1 MASDIKTKIAIEG
14 EQEYRRAIKSIT
26 QADKE
31 LDSELKLLASS
42 FDKNATAQQK
52 AAAKIP
58 ILTKQIENQK
68 NKLATLTDLLA
79 KQQKQYQDYGKQL
92 EEVKAQ
98 YGEGSK
104 EVTTAQ
110 RAYEDMGNAIVKTQA
125 DINNTSATI
134 NQLNAELGDLQTEAS
149 DAAQR
154 EKDLAE
160 AQKRQAE
167 ESKKAAEKVAFYADK
182 LNKALNVTLAFSA
195 ASLTVATTLGTQVVK
210 AYGAL
215 EQAVGGA
222 AAVFGDYADQIVQTS
237 KTASKTLGTSQ
248 AEYLAVANKM
258 GALFQGS
265 GLSVERS
272 MELTTLAIERAADA
286 ASVMGIDVSSALEAV
301 TGAAKGNYTMMDNL
315 GVAMNATTLEAYR
328 LELGMD
334 KAFSQMTNAEKAELS
349 MRYFFER
356 TTKYAGNFKRE
367 AAETIEGSLGS
378 LSASFKS
385 FVAGLG
391 DSESDVAQLT
401 EDVADSFVNVYNN
414 VAPVIKRAATS
425 IPNVVDTLKLKSG
438 ELDKSLGGML
448 TTMRNVALV
457 GGGLVAGVKTLS
469 GLTSLAKQADDIKK
483 MSEGLGGFIAKLGS
497 PKVAIGIAAFV
508 ALVGVTAAVA
518 TSIHDARMETDEYY
532 RTAQEAAIKTQMLHR
547 NLESINT
554 TYNDAVAAARNT
566 QEESLALISIYEKL
580 SQKTN
585 RTAAETEQLKEVSSR
600 LVEVMP
606 ELAGLYNEQ
615 TGLIDA
621 NVSSLK
627 ELVAMRVKEAEANAL
642 MNRAVDAQVQ
652 YKAALRE
659 QEKIYEKLVA
669 AREKYASIQSNG
681 PYGAGSGERT
691 KAASDVADMERA
703 YKNIS
708 RTVEE
713 YGAIVA
719 DTNAELE
726 TFGTTQEKVA
736 ATTEV
741 TAQKTQEAVEAQTKA
756 MEEARAA
763 YDKTYEAAR
772 SSLDGQFGEWDKV
785 ENKTKTSVQ
794 EMIAAKKSQ
803 IEYFKN
809 YTSNFNA
816 LTSRNI
822 DGVNELAA
830 TFADGSMES
839 AAALEAL
846 RTATDEEI
854 EEIIAAMRETGQLK
868 DILAGNFA
876 DATTAAKGQLNPN
889 EFYELGVNCGE
900 GYARGIES
908 MAGRVGAAAARLSA
922 AGQRS
927 LARSDMIQSPSKK
940 YMRLGKYDGEGFAL
954 GFEKS
959 IPLVTRAS
967 SRLSEAAYASIQRA
981 QTAWDNIPETG
992 GSVNG
997 GSTTTNWGGINIQ
1010 VYGAEGQDVNAL
1022 ADAVMR
1028 RMQAEVNRRE
1038 AVWQ

>member
-42 FDKNATAQQK
+42 FDKNSTAQQK

-110 RAYEDMGNAIVKTQA
+110 RAYEDMGNAIAKTQA

-149 DAAQR
+149 GAAQR

-167 ESKKAAEKVAFYADK
+167 ESKKAAEKVSFYADK

-222 AAVFGDYADQIVQTS
+222 AAVFGDYSDQIVQTS

-334 KAFSQMTNAEKAELS
+334 KAFSKMTNAEKAELS

-356 TTKYAGNFKRE
+356 TTKYAGNFRRE

-448 TTMRNVALV
+448 TTMKNVALV

-483 MSEGLGGFIAKLGS
+483 MSEGLGGFAEKLGS
-497 PKVAIGIAAFV
+497 PKVAIGIAALV
-508 ALVGVTAAVA
+508 ALSGAAVAVA

-532 RTAQEAAIKTQMLHR
+532 RAAQEAAIKTQMFQR

-554 TYNDAVAAARNT
+554 TYNENVSAARDT
-566 QEESLALISIYEKL
+566 QDESLALIASYEKL
-580 SQKTN
+580 AQKTN
-585 RTAAETEQLKEVSSR
+585 RTAGETELLKEVSSR

-642 MNRAVDAQVQ
+642 MNKAVDVQVQYNAALKEQERLSAKLAELKQRLAEIDTGSPFKSFAQVQ
-652 YKAALRE
+652 IENDITSLTVSLANQQVVVGELGAE
-659 QEKIYEKLVA
+659 VEKTNTEI
-669 AREKYASIQSNG
+669 
-681 PYGAGSGERT
+681 AGLGE
-691 KAASDVADMERA
+691 
-703 YKNIS
+703 
-708 RTVEE
+708 
-713 YGAIVA
+713 
-719 DTNAELE
+719 
-726 TFGTTQEKVA
+726 TQEKVA
-736 ATTEV
+736 ATTEA

-756 MEEARAA
+756 MEEAQAA

-772 SSLDGQFGEWDKV
+772 SSLDGQFSEWDKV

-794 EMIAAKKSQ
+794 EMIAAKQSQ

-822 DGVNELAA
+822 EGVNELAA

-846 RTATDEEI
+846 RTATDAEI

-922 AGQRS
+922 AGQWS
-927 LARSDMIQSPSKK
+927 LARSDMIKSPSKK

>member
-1 MASDIKTKIAIEG
+1 MASDIKTKIAIDG

-68 NKLATLTDLLA
+68 SKLATLTDLIA

-92 EEVKAQ
+92 EEVKTQ

-110 RAYEDMGNAIVKTQA
+110 RAYEDMGNAIAKTQA

-134 NQLNAELGDLQTEAS
+134 NQLNAELGDLKTEAS
-149 DAAQR
+149 DATQR

-167 ESKKAAEKVAFYADK
+167 ESKKAADKVAFYADK

-356 TTKYAGNFKRE
+356 TTKYAGNFRRE

-448 TTMRNVALV
+448 TTIKNVALV

-483 MSEGLGGFIAKLGS
+483 MSEGLGGFAEKLGS
-497 PKVAIGIAAFV
+497 PKVAIGIAALV
-508 ALVGVTAAVA
+508 ALSGAAVAVA
-518 TSIHDARMETDEYY
+518 TSIHDARMATDEYY
-532 RTAQEAAIKTQMLHR
+532 RAAQEAAIKTQMFQR

-554 TYNDAVAAARNT
+554 TYNENVSAARDT
-566 QEESLALISIYEKL
+566 QDESLALIASYEKL
-580 SQKTN
+580 AQKTN
-585 RTAAETEQLKEVSSR
+585 RTAGETELLKEVSSR

-642 MNRAVDAQVQ
+642 MNKAVDVQVQ
-652 YKAALRE
+652 YNAALKE
-659 QEKIYEKLVA
+659 QERLSAKL
-669 AREKYASIQSNG
+669 
-681 PYGAGSGERT
+681 
-691 KAASDVADMERA
+691 
-703 YKNIS
+703 
-708 RTVEE
+708 
-713 YGAIVA
+713 
-719 DTNAELE
+719 AELKQRLAE
-726 TFGTTQEKVA
+726 IDTGSPFKSFEQVQIENDITSLSVALANQQVVVGELGAEVEKTNTEIEGLGETQEKVA
-736 ATTEV
+736 ATTEA

-772 SSLDGQFGEWDKV
+772 SSLDGQFSEWDKV

-794 EMIAAKKSQ
+794 EMIAAKQSQ
-803 IEYFKN
+803 IEYFKD

-839 AAALEAL
+839 AAALESL
-846 RTATDEEI
+846 RTATDAEI

-876 DATTAAKGQLNPN
+876 DAATAARGQLNPN
-889 EFYELGVNCGE
+889 AFYELGVNCGE

-922 AGQRS
+922 AGQWS

>member
-68 NKLATLTDLLA
+68 NKLATLTDHLA

-110 RAYEDMGNAIVKTQA
+110 RAYEDMGNAIAKTQA

-149 DAAQR
+149 D
-154 EKDLAE
+154 
-160 AQKRQAE
+160 
-167 ESKKAAEKVAFYADK
+167 AAEKVAFYADK

-222 AAVFGDYADQIVQTS
+222 AAVFGDYADQIVRTS

-334 KAFSQMTNAEKAELS
+334 KAFSKMTNAEKAELS

-356 TTKYAGNFKRE
+356 TTKYAGNFRRE

-448 TTMRNVALV
+448 TTMKSVALL
-457 GGGLVAGVKTLS
+457 GGGIVAGVKTLT
-469 GLTSLAKQADDIKK
+469 GLTSLAKQADDISKVSK
-483 MSEGLGGFIAKLGS
+483 SLGTLVTSLSSPHIA
-497 PKVAIGIAAFV
+497 IAAAGMV
-508 ALVGVTAAVA
+508 ALMGATAALAPVIDDCKGEMLELA
-518 TSIHDARMETDEYY
+518 NASDQVSTKNRMLKRD
-532 RTAQEAAIKTQMLHR
+532 LD
-547 NLESINT
+547 SINDS
-554 TYNDAVAAARNT
+554 YNDTISAAKAT
-566 QEESLALISIYEKL
+566 QEESLALVAVYEKL
-580 SQKTN
+580 SKKTN

-600 LVEVMP
+600 LVGVMP
-606 ELAGLYNEQ
+606 ELTSAYNEQ
-615 TGLIDA
+615 TGLLDA
-621 NVSSLK
+621 QAVSVRELIALK
-627 ELVAMRVKEAEANAL
+627 VKEAQASAL
-642 MNRAVDAQVQ
+642 S
-652 YKAALRE
+652 
-659 QEKIYEKLVA
+659 EKIISLELKKADAIENQRIAYENLVKAQELYKPSNSVRGDWINQSEKQLNA
-669 AREKYASIQSNG
+669 ANK
-681 PYGAGSGERT
+681 
-691 KAASDVADMERA
+691 A
-703 YKNIS
+703 YKEATA
-708 RTVEE
+708 TVGE
-713 YGAIVA
+713 Y
-719 DTNAELE
+719 DTALAGLYDTLE
-726 TFGTTQEKVA
+726 GITESQDKATTATENA
-736 ATTEV
+736 ATATSNAAEEQ
-741 TAQKTQEAVEAQTKA
+741 AKA
-756 MEEARAA
+756 MEEIQEA
-763 YDKTYEAAR
+763 YDKTYEAAQN
-772 SSLDGQFGEWDKV
+772 SLDGQFGLWEKV
-785 ENKTKTSVQ
+785 EVKTTTSVA
-794 EMIAAKKSQ
+794 EMLEAQRSQ
-803 IEYFKN
+803 LEYYKN
-809 YTSNFNA
+809 YTQNFRTLIN
-816 LTSRNI
+816 RNVEGI
-822 DGVNELAA
+822 ELLAA
-830 TFADGSMES
+830 EFADGSTES
-839 AAALEAL
+839 AMRLQALTE
-846 RTATDEEI
+846 ATDEELNEMI
-854 EEIIAAMRETGQLK
+854 SNLRELRGPLK
-868 DILAGNFA
+868 DEFAGMMA
-876 DATTAAKGQLNPN
+876 DGVAAAQGQINAN
-889 EFYELGVNCGE
+889 DFYNLGANCGE

-922 AGQRS
+922 AGQGS

-992 GSVNG
+992 ESVNG
-997 GSTTTNWGGINIQ
+997 GSKTTNWGGINIQ

>member
-68 NKLATLTDLLA
+68 SKLATLTDLLA

-110 RAYEDMGNAIVKTQA
+110 RAYEDMGNAIAKTQA

-167 ESKKAAEKVAFYADK
+167 ESKKAADKVAFYADK

-356 TTKYAGNFKRE
+356 TTKYAGNFRRE

-401 EDVADSFVNVYNN
+401 EDVADGFVNVYNN

-448 TTMRNVALV
+448 TTMKNVALV

-483 MSEGLGGFIAKLGS
+483 MSEGLGGLVEKLGS
-497 PKVAIGIAAFV
+497 PKVAIGIAALV
-508 ALVGVTAAVA
+508 ALSGAAVAVA

-532 RTAQEAAIKTQMLHR
+532 RAAQEAAIKTQMFQR

-554 TYNDAVAAARNT
+554 TYNENVSAARDT
-566 QEESLALISIYEKL
+566 QDESLALIASYEKL
-580 SQKTN
+580 AQKTN
-585 RTAAETEQLKEVSSR
+585 RTAGETELLKEVSSR

-642 MNRAVDAQVQ
+642 MNKAVDVQVQ
-652 YKAALRE
+652 YNAALKE
-659 QEKIYEKLVA
+659 QERLSAKL
-669 AREKYASIQSNG
+669 
-681 PYGAGSGERT
+681 
-691 KAASDVADMERA
+691 
-703 YKNIS
+703 
-708 RTVEE
+708 
-713 YGAIVA
+713 
-719 DTNAELE
+719 AELKQRLAE
-726 TFGTTQEKVA
+726 IDTGSPFKSFEQVQIENDITSLSVALANQQVVVGELGAEVEKTNTEIEGLGETQEKVA
-736 ATTEV
+736 ATTEA

-756 MEEARAA
+756 MEEAQAA

-772 SSLDGQFGEWDKV
+772 SSLDGQFSEWDKV

-794 EMIAAKKSQ
+794 EMIAAKNSQ

-816 LTSRNI
+816 LISRNI

-839 AAALEAL
+839 ASALEAL
-846 RTATDEEI
+846 RTATDAEI

-876 DATTAAKGQLNPN
+876 DAATAAKGQLNPN
-889 EFYELGVNCGE
+889 GFYELGVNCGE

-997 GSTTTNWGGINIQ
+997 CSTTTNWGGINIQ

>member
-52 AAAKIP
+52 AATKIP

-110 RAYEDMGNAIVKTQA
+110 RAYEDMGNAIAKTQA

-167 ESKKAAEKVAFYADK
+167 ESKKAADKVAFYADK

-356 TTKYAGNFKRE
+356 TTKYAGNFRRE

-391 DSESDVAQLT
+391 DSESDVEQLT

-425 IPNVVDTLKLKSG
+425 IPNVLDTLKLKSG

-448 TTMRNVALV
+448 TTMKNVALV

-483 MSEGLGGFIAKLGS
+483 MSEGLGGFVEKLGS
-497 PKVAIGIAAFV
+497 PKVAIGIAALV
-508 ALVGVTAAVA
+508 ALSGAAVAVA
-518 TSIHDARMETDEYY
+518 TSIDDARMATDEYY
-532 RTAQEAAIKTQMLHR
+532 RAAQEAAIKTQMFQR

-554 TYNDAVAAARNT
+554 TYNENVSAARDT
-566 QEESLALISIYEKL
+566 QDESLALIASYEKL
-580 SQKTN
+580 AQKTN
-585 RTAAETEQLKEVSSR
+585 RTAGETELLKEVSSR

-606 ELAGLYNEQ
+606 ELSGLYNEQ

-642 MNRAVDAQVQ
+642 MNKAVDVQVQ
-652 YKAALRE
+652 YNAALKE
-659 QEKIYEKLVA
+659 QERLSAKL
-669 AREKYASIQSNG
+669 
-681 PYGAGSGERT
+681 
-691 KAASDVADMERA
+691 
-703 YKNIS
+703 
-708 RTVEE
+708 
-713 YGAIVA
+713 
-719 DTNAELE
+719 AELKQRLAE
-726 TFGTTQEKVA
+726 IDTGSPFKSFEQVQIENDITSLSVALANQQVVVGELGAEVEKTNTEIAGLGETQEKVA
-736 ATTEV
+736 ATTEA

-756 MEEARAA
+756 MEEAQAA

-772 SSLDGQFGEWDKV
+772 SSLDGQFSEWDKV

-794 EMIAAKKSQ
+794 EMIAAKQSQ

-846 RTATDEEI
+846 RTATDAEI

-876 DATTAAKGQLNPN
+876 DAATAARGQLNPN
-889 EFYELGVNCGE
+889 AFYELGVNCGE

-922 AGQRS
+922 AGQWS

>member
-26 QADKE
+26 QEDKE

-68 NKLATLTDLLA
+68 NKLATLTDLLS

-92 EEVKAQ
+92 DEVKAQ

-110 RAYEDMGNAIVKTQA
+110 RAYEDMGNAIAKTQA

-167 ESKKAAEKVAFYADK
+167 ESKKAADKVAFYAEK

-356 TTKYAGNFKRE
+356 TTKYAGNFRRE

-448 TTMRNVALV
+448 TTMKNVALV

-483 MSEGLGGFIAKLGS
+483 MSEGLGGFVEKLGS
-497 PKVAIGIAAFV
+497 PKVAIGIAALV
-508 ALVGVTAAVA
+508 ALTGAAVAVA

-532 RTAQEAAIKTQMLHR
+532 RAAQEAAIKTQMFQR

-554 TYNDAVAAARNT
+554 TYNENVSAARDT
-566 QEESLALISIYEKL
+566 QDESLALIASYEKL
-580 SQKTN
+580 AQKTN
-585 RTAAETEQLKEVSSR
+585 RTAGETELLKEVSSR

-642 MNRAVDAQVQ
+642 MNKAVDVQVQ
-652 YKAALRE
+652 YNSALKE
-659 QEKIYEKLVA
+659 QERLSAKL
-669 AREKYASIQSNG
+669 
-681 PYGAGSGERT
+681 
-691 KAASDVADMERA
+691 
-703 YKNIS
+703 
-708 RTVEE
+708 
-713 YGAIVA
+713 
-719 DTNAELE
+719 AELKQRLAE
-726 TFGTTQEKVA
+726 IDTGSPFKSFEQVQIENDITSLSVALANQQVVVGELGAEVEKTNTEIEGLGETQEKVA
-736 ATTEV
+736 ATTEA

-763 YDKTYEAAR
+763 YDKTFEAAR
-772 SSLDGQFGEWDKV
+772 SSLDGQFSEWDKV

-794 EMIAAKKSQ
+794 EMIAAKQSQ

-816 LTSRNI
+816 LISRNI

-846 RTATDEEI
+846 RTATDAEI

-876 DATTAAKGQLNPN
+876 DAATAAKGQLNPN
-889 EFYELGVNCGE
+889 GFYELGVNCGE

>member
-14 EQEYRRAIKSIT
+14 EQEYRREIKSIT

-110 RAYEDMGNAIVKTQA
+110 RAYEDMGNAIAKTQA

-134 NQLNAELGDLQTEAS
+134 NQLNAELGDLKTEAS
-149 DAAQR
+149 DATQR

-195 ASLTVATTLGTQVVK
+195 ACLTVATTLGTQVVK

-265 GLSVERS
+265 GLNVERS

-356 TTKYAGNFKRE
+356 TTKYAGNFRRE

-378 LSASFKS
+378 LSASFKT

-391 DSESDVAQLT
+391 DSESDVEQLT

-448 TTMRNVALV
+448 TTMKNVALV

-483 MSEGLGGFIAKLGS
+483 MSEGLGGLVEKLGS
-497 PKVAIGIAAFV
+497 PKVAIGIAALV
-508 ALVGVTAAVA
+508 ALSGAAVAVA
-518 TSIHDARMETDEYY
+518 TSIHDARMATDEYY
-532 RTAQEAAIKTQMLHR
+532 RAAQEAAIKTQMFQR

-554 TYNDAVAAARNT
+554 TYNENVSVARDT
-566 QEESLALISIYEKL
+566 QDESLALIASYEKL
-580 SQKTN
+580 AQKTN
-585 RTAAETEQLKEVSSR
+585 RTAGETELLKEVSSR

-606 ELAGLYNEQ
+606 ELASLYNEQ

-642 MNRAVDAQVQ
+642 MNKAVDVQVQ
-652 YKAALRE
+652 YNAALKE
-659 QEKIYEKLVA
+659 QERLAAKL
-669 AREKYASIQSNG
+669 
-681 PYGAGSGERT
+681 
-691 KAASDVADMERA
+691 
-703 YKNIS
+703 
-708 RTVEE
+708 
-713 YGAIVA
+713 
-719 DTNAELE
+719 AELKQRLAE
-726 TFGTTQEKVA
+726 IDTGSPFKSFEQVQIENDITSLSVALANQQVVVGELGAEVEKTNTEIAGFGETQEKVA
-736 ATTEV
+736 VTTEV

-756 MEEARAA
+756 MEEAQAA

-772 SSLDGQFGEWDKV
+772 SSLDGQFSEWDKV

-794 EMIAAKKSQ
+794 EMIAAKQSQ
-803 IEYFKN
+803 IEYLKN

-846 RTATDEEI
+846 RTATDAEI

-889 EFYELGVNCGE
+889 VFYELGVNCGE

-922 AGQRS
+922 AGQGS

-981 QTAWDNIPETG
+981 QTAWDSIPETG

>member
-110 RAYEDMGNAIVKTQA
+110 RAYEDMGNAIAKTQA

-356 TTKYAGNFKRE
+356 TTKYAGNFRRE
-367 AAETIEGSLGS
+367 SAETIEGSLGS
-378 LSASFKS
+378 LSASFKT

-448 TTMRNVALV
+448 TTMKNVALV

-483 MSEGLGGFIAKLGS
+483 MSEGLGGLVEKLGS
-497 PKVAIGIAAFV
+497 PKVAIGIAALV
-508 ALVGVTAAVA
+508 ALSGAAVAVA

-532 RTAQEAAIKTQMLHR
+532 RAAQEAAIKTQMFQR

-554 TYNDAVAAARNT
+554 TYNENVSAARDT
-566 QEESLALISIYEKL
+566 QDESLALIASYEKL
-580 SQKTN
+580 AQKTN
-585 RTAAETEQLKEVSSR
+585 RTAGETELLKEVSSR

-606 ELAGLYNEQ
+606 ELSGLYNEQ

-642 MNRAVDAQVQ
+642 MNKAVDVQVQ
-652 YKAALRE
+652 YNAALKE
-659 QEKIYEKLVA
+659 QERLSAKL
-669 AREKYASIQSNG
+669 
-681 PYGAGSGERT
+681 
-691 KAASDVADMERA
+691 
-703 YKNIS
+703 
-708 RTVEE
+708 
-713 YGAIVA
+713 
-719 DTNAELE
+719 AELKQRLAE
-726 TFGTTQEKVA
+726 IDTGSPFKSFEQVQIENDITSLSVALANQQVVVGELGTEVEKTNTEIAGLGETQEKVA
-736 ATTEV
+736 ATTEA

-756 MEEARAA
+756 MEEAQAA

-772 SSLDGQFGEWDKV
+772 SSLDGQFSEWDKV

-794 EMIAAKKSQ
+794 EMIAAKQSQ

-846 RTATDEEI
+846 RTATDAEI

-876 DATTAAKGQLNPN
+876 DAATAARGQLNPN
-889 EFYELGVNCGE
+889 AFFELGVNCGE

-922 AGQRS
+922 AGQGS

>member
-68 NKLATLTDLLA
+68 SKLATLTDLLA

-110 RAYEDMGNAIVKTQA
+110 RAYEDMGNAIAKTQA

-195 ASLTVATTLGTQVVK
+195 ACLTVATTLGTQVVK

-265 GLSVERS
+265 GLNVERS

-328 LELGMD
+328 LELGMN

-356 TTKYAGNFKRE
+356 TTKYAGNFRRE

-448 TTMRNVALV
+448 TTMKNVALV
-457 GGGLVAGVKTLS
+457 GGGIVAGVKTLT
-469 GLTSLAKQADDIKK
+469 GLTTLAKQADDIKK
-483 MSEGLGGFIAKLGS
+483 MSAGLGGLVEKLGS
-497 PKVAIGIAAFV
+497 PKVAIGIAALV
-508 ALVGVTAAVA
+508 ALSGAAVAVA
-518 TSIHDARMETDEYY
+518 TSIHDARMATDEYY
-532 RTAQEAAIKTQMLHR
+532 RAAQEAAIKTQMFQR

-554 TYNDAVAAARNT
+554 TYNENVSAARDT
-566 QEESLALISIYEKL
+566 QDESLALIASYEKL
-580 SQKTN
+580 AQKTN
-585 RTAAETEQLKEVSSR
+585 RTAGETELLKEVSSR

-621 NVSSLK
+621 NVSSLN

-642 MNRAVDAQVQ
+642 MNKAVDVQVQ
-652 YKAALRE
+652 YNAALKE
-659 QEKIYEKLVA
+659 QERLSAKL
-669 AREKYASIQSNG
+669 
-681 PYGAGSGERT
+681 
-691 KAASDVADMERA
+691 
-703 YKNIS
+703 
-708 RTVEE
+708 
-713 YGAIVA
+713 
-719 DTNAELE
+719 AELKQRLAE
-726 TFGTTQEKVA
+726 IDTGSPFKSFEQVQIENDITSLSVALANQQVVVGELGAEVEKTNTEIAGFGETQEKVA
-736 ATTEV
+736 VTTEV

-756 MEEARAA
+756 MEEAQAA

-772 SSLDGQFGEWDKV
+772 SSLDGQFSEWDKV

-794 EMIAAKKSQ
+794 EMIAAKQSQ

-816 LTSRNI
+816 LISRNI
-822 DGVNELAA
+822 DSVNELAA

-839 AAALEAL
+839 ASALEAL
-846 RTATDEEI
+846 RTATDTEI

-876 DATTAAKGQLNPN
+876 DAATAAKGQLNPN
-889 EFYELGVNCGE
+889 GFYELGVNCGE

>member
-42 FDKNATAQQK
+42 FDKNSTAQQK

-110 RAYEDMGNAIVKTQA
+110 RAYEDMGNAIAKTQA

-167 ESKKAAEKVAFYADK
+167 ESKKAADKVAFYADK

-334 KAFSQMTNAEKAELS
+334 KAFSKMTNAEKAELS

-356 TTKYAGNFKRE
+356 TTKYAGNFRRE

-448 TTMRNVALV
+448 TTMKNVALV

-483 MSEGLGGFIAKLGS
+483 MSEGLGGFVEKLGS
-497 PKVAIGIAAFV
+497 PKVAIGIAALV
-508 ALVGVTAAVA
+508 ALSGAAVAVA
-518 TSIHDARMETDEYY
+518 TSIHDARMATDEYY
-532 RTAQEAAIKTQMLHR
+532 RAAQEAAIKTQMFQR

-554 TYNDAVAAARNT
+554 TYNENVSVARDT
-566 QEESLALISIYEKL
+566 QDESLALIASYEKL
-580 SQKTN
+580 AQKTN
-585 RTAAETEQLKEVSSR
+585 RTAGETELLKEVSSR

-606 ELAGLYNEQ
+606 ELSGLYNEQ

-642 MNRAVDAQVQ
+642 MNKAVDVQVQ
-652 YKAALRE
+652 YNASLKE
-659 QEKIYEKLVA
+659 QERLSAKL
-669 AREKYASIQSNG
+669 
-681 PYGAGSGERT
+681 
-691 KAASDVADMERA
+691 
-703 YKNIS
+703 
-708 RTVEE
+708 
-713 YGAIVA
+713 
-719 DTNAELE
+719 AELKQRLAE
-726 TFGTTQEKVA
+726 IDTGSPFKSFEQVQIENDITSLSVALANQQVVVGELGAEVEKTNTEIEGLGETQEKVA
-736 ATTEV
+736 VTTEV

-772 SSLDGQFGEWDKV
+772 SSLDGQFSEWDKV

-794 EMIAAKKSQ
+794 EMIAAKQSQ

-816 LTSRNI
+816 LISRNI

-839 AAALEAL
+839 ASALEAL
-846 RTATDEEI
+846 RTATDAEI

-876 DATTAAKGQLNPN
+876 DAATAARGQLNPSA
-889 EFYELGVNCGE
+889 FYELGVNCGE

-922 AGQRS
+922 AGQGS

>member
-110 RAYEDMGNAIVKTQA
+110 RAYEDMGNAIAKTQA
-125 DINNTSATI
+125 DINNTSATV
-134 NQLNAELGDLQTEAS
+134 NQLNAELGDLKTEAS

-195 ASLTVATTLGTQVVK
+195 ASLTVATTLGTKVVK

-356 TTKYAGNFKRE
+356 TTKYAGNFRRE

-448 TTMRNVALV
+448 TTMKNVALV

-483 MSEGLGGFIAKLGS
+483 MSEGLGGFVEKLGS
-497 PKVAIGIAAFV
+497 PKVAIGIAALV
-508 ALVGVTAAVA
+508 ALSGAAVAVA
-518 TSIHDARMETDEYY
+518 TSIHDARMATDEYY
-532 RTAQEAAIKTQMLHR
+532 RTAQEAAIKTQMFQR

-554 TYNDAVAAARNT
+554 TYSENVSAARNT
-566 QEESLALISIYEKL
+566 QDESLALIASYEKL
-580 SQKTN
+580 AQKTN
-585 RTAAETEQLKEVSSR
+585 RTAGETELLKEVSSR

-627 ELVAMRVKEAEANAL
+627 ELVEMRVKEAEANAL
-642 MNRAVDAQVQ
+642 MNKAVDVQVQ
-652 YKAALRE
+652 YNAALKE
-659 QEKIYEKLVA
+659 QERLSAKL
-669 AREKYASIQSNG
+669 
-681 PYGAGSGERT
+681 
-691 KAASDVADMERA
+691 
-703 YKNIS
+703 
-708 RTVEE
+708 
-713 YGAIVA
+713 
-719 DTNAELE
+719 AELKQRLAE
-726 TFGTTQEKVA
+726 IDTGSPFKSFEQVQIENDITSLSVALANQQVVVGELGAEVEKTSTEIEGLGETQEKVA
-736 ATTEV
+736 ATTEA

-756 MEEARAA
+756 MEEAQAA

-772 SSLDGQFGEWDKV
+772 SSLDGQFSEWDKV

-846 RTATDEEI
+846 RTATDAEI

-922 AGQRS
+922 AGQGS

-981 QTAWDNIPETG
+981 QTAWDSIPETG

>member
-68 NKLATLTDLLA
+68 NKLATLTDLLS

-110 RAYEDMGNAIVKTQA
+110 RAYEDMGNAIAKTQA

-195 ASLTVATTLGTQVVK
+195 AALTVATTLGTQVVK

-356 TTKYAGNFKRE
+356 TTKYAGNFRRE

-391 DSESDVAQLT
+391 DSEPDVAQLT
-401 EDVADSFVNVYNN
+401 EDVADSFVNVHNN
-414 VAPVIKRAATS
+414 VAPIIKRAATS

-448 TTMRNVALV
+448 TTMKNVALV

-483 MSEGLGGFIAKLGS
+483 MSEGLGGLVEKLGS
-497 PKVAIGIAAFV
+497 PKVAIGIAALV
-508 ALVGVTAAVA
+508 ALSGAAVAVA

-532 RTAQEAAIKTQMLHR
+532 RAAQEAAIKTQMFQR

-554 TYNDAVAAARNT
+554 TYNENVSAARDT
-566 QEESLALISIYEKL
+566 QDESLALIASYEKL
-580 SQKTN
+580 AQKTN
-585 RTAAETEQLKEVSSR
+585 RTAGETELLKEVSSR

-606 ELAGLYNEQ
+606 ELASLYNEQ

-621 NVSSLK
+621 NVSSLR

-642 MNRAVDAQVQ
+642 MNKAVDVQVQ
-652 YKAALRE
+652 YNAALKE
-659 QEKIYEKLVA
+659 QERLSAKL
-669 AREKYASIQSNG
+669 
-681 PYGAGSGERT
+681 
-691 KAASDVADMERA
+691 
-703 YKNIS
+703 
-708 RTVEE
+708 
-713 YGAIVA
+713 
-719 DTNAELE
+719 AELKQRLAE
-726 TFGTTQEKVA
+726 IDTGSPFKSFEQVQIENDITSLSVALANQQVVVGELGAEVEKTNTEIAGLGETQEKVA
-736 ATTEV
+736 ATTEA

-756 MEEARAA
+756 MEEAQAA

-772 SSLDGQFGEWDKV
+772 SSLEGQFSEWDKV

-794 EMIAAKKSQ
+794 EMIAAKQSQ

-846 RTATDEEI
+846 RTATDAEI

-876 DATTAAKGQLNPN
+876 DAATAAKGQLNPSG
-889 EFYELGVNCGE
+889 FYELGVNCGE

-922 AGQRS
+922 AGQWS

>member
-31 LDSELKLLASS
+31 LDSELRLLASS

-110 RAYEDMGNAIVKTQA
+110 RAYEDMGNAIAKTQA

-195 ASLTVATTLGTQVVK
+195 ACLTVATTLGTQVVK

-356 TTKYAGNFKRE
+356 TTKYAGNFRRE

-378 LSASFKS
+378 LSASFKT

-438 ELDKSLGGML
+438 ELDKSLGGTL
-448 TTMRNVALV
+448 TTMKNVALV

-483 MSEGLGGFIAKLGS
+483 MSEGLGGLVEKLGS
-497 PKVAIGIAAFV
+497 PKVAIGIAALV
-508 ALVGVTAAVA
+508 ALSGSAVAVA
-518 TSIHDARMETDEYY
+518 TSIHDARMATDEYY
-532 RTAQEAAIKTQMLHR
+532 RAAQEAAIKTQMFQR

-554 TYNDAVAAARNT
+554 TYNENVSVARDT
-566 QEESLALISIYEKL
+566 QDESLALIASYEKL
-580 SQKTN
+580 AQKTN
-585 RTAAETEQLKEVSSR
+585 RTAGETELLKEVSSR

-642 MNRAVDAQVQ
+642 MNKAVDVQVQ
-652 YKAALRE
+652 YNAALKE
-659 QEKIYEKLVA
+659 QERLSAKLAELKQRLAEIDTGSPFKSFEQVQIENDITSLSVALANQQVVVGELGVEVEK
-669 AREKYASIQSNG
+669 
-681 PYGAGSGERT
+681 
-691 KAASDVADMERA
+691 
-703 YKNIS
+703 
-708 RTVEE
+708 
-713 YGAIVA
+713 
-719 DTNAELE
+719 TNAEIEGLGE
-726 TFGTTQEKVA
+726 TQEKVA
-736 ATTEV
+736 VTTEV

-756 MEEARAA
+756 MEEAQAA

-772 SSLDGQFGEWDKV
+772 SSLDGQFSEWDKV

-846 RTATDEEI
+846 RTATDAEI

-889 EFYELGVNCGE
+889 VFYELGVNCGE

-922 AGQRS
+922 AGQGS
-927 LARSDMIQSPSKK
+927 LARSDMIKSPSKK

>member
-1 MASDIKTKIAIEG
+1 MASDIKTKIAIDG

-68 NKLATLTDLLA
+68 SKLATLTDLLA

-92 EEVKAQ
+92 EEVKTQ

-110 RAYEDMGNAIVKTQA
+110 RAYEDMGNAIAKTQA

-195 ASLTVATTLGTQVVK
+195 AALTVATTLGTQVVK

-272 MELTTLAIERAADA
+272 MEMTTLAIERAADA

-356 TTKYAGNFKRE
+356 TTKYAGNFRRE

-378 LSASFKS
+378 LSASFKT

-448 TTMRNVALV
+448 TTMKNVALV

-483 MSEGLGGFIAKLGS
+483 MSEGLGGLVEKLGS
-497 PKVAIGIAAFV
+497 PKVAIGIAALV
-508 ALVGVTAAVA
+508 ALSGAAVAVA

-532 RTAQEAAIKTQMLHR
+532 RAAQEAAIKTQMFQR

-554 TYNDAVAAARNT
+554 TYNENVSAARDT
-566 QEESLALISIYEKL
+566 QDESLALIASYEKL
-580 SQKTN
+580 AQKTN
-585 RTAAETEQLKEVSSR
+585 RTAGETELLKEVSSR

-642 MNRAVDAQVQ
+642 MNKAVDVQVQ
-652 YKAALRE
+652 YNAALKE
-659 QEKIYEKLVA
+659 QERLSAKL
-669 AREKYASIQSNG
+669 
-681 PYGAGSGERT
+681 
-691 KAASDVADMERA
+691 
-703 YKNIS
+703 
-708 RTVEE
+708 
-713 YGAIVA
+713 
-719 DTNAELE
+719 AELKQRLAE
-726 TFGTTQEKVA
+726 IDTGSPFKSFEQVQIENDITSLSVALANQQVVVGELGAEVEKTNTEIAGLGETQEKVA
-736 ATTEV
+736 ATTEA

-756 MEEARAA
+756 MEEAQAA

-772 SSLDGQFGEWDKV
+772 SSLDGQFSEWDKV

-794 EMIAAKKSQ
+794 EMIAAKQSQ

-816 LTSRNI
+816 LISRNI

-839 AAALEAL
+839 ASALEAL
-846 RTATDEEI
+846 RTATDAEI

-876 DATTAAKGQLNPN
+876 DAATAARGQLNPN
-889 EFYELGVNCGE
+889 AFYELGVNCGE

-922 AGQRS
+922 AGQGS
-927 LARSDMIQSPSKK
+927 LARSDMIKSPSKK

-954 GFEKS
+954 GFERS

>member
-110 RAYEDMGNAIVKTQA
+110 RAYEDMGNAIAKTQA

-134 NQLNAELGDLQTEAS
+134 NQLNAELSDLQTEAS

-154 EKDLAE
+154 EKDLSE

-195 ASLTVATTLGTQVVK
+195 AALTVATTLGTQVVK

-286 ASVMGIDVSSALEAV
+286 ASVMGIDVSSALESV

-356 TTKYAGNFKRE
+356 TTKYAGNFRRE

-448 TTMRNVALV
+448 TTMKNVALV

-483 MSEGLGGFIAKLGS
+483 MSEGLGGFAEKLGS
-497 PKVAIGIAAFV
+497 PKVAIGIAALV
-508 ALVGVTAAVA
+508 ALSGAAVAVA

-532 RTAQEAAIKTQMLHR
+532 RAAQEAAIKTQMFQR
-547 NLESINT
+547 NLEYINT
-554 TYNDAVAAARNT
+554 TYNENVSAARDT
-566 QEESLALISIYEKL
+566 QDESLALIASYEKL
-580 SQKTN
+580 AQKTN
-585 RTAAETEQLKEVSSR
+585 RTAGETELLKEVSSR

-642 MNRAVDAQVQ
+642 MNKAVDVQVQ
-652 YKAALRE
+652 YNAALKE
-659 QEKIYEKLVA
+659 QERLSAKL
-669 AREKYASIQSNG
+669 
-681 PYGAGSGERT
+681 
-691 KAASDVADMERA
+691 
-703 YKNIS
+703 
-708 RTVEE
+708 
-713 YGAIVA
+713 
-719 DTNAELE
+719 AELKQRLAE
-726 TFGTTQEKVA
+726 IDTGSPFKSFEQVQIENDITSLSVALANQQVVVGELGAEVEKTNTEIEGLGETQEKVA
-736 ATTEV
+736 ATTEA

-772 SSLDGQFGEWDKV
+772 SSLDGQFSEWDKV

-794 EMIAAKKSQ
+794 EMIAAKQSQ
-803 IEYFKN
+803 IEYFKD

-839 AAALEAL
+839 AAALESL
-846 RTATDEEI
+846 RTATDAEI

-876 DATTAAKGQLNPN
+876 DAATAARGQLNPN
-889 EFYELGVNCGE
+889 AFYELGVNCGE

-922 AGQRS
+922 AGQWS

>member
-110 RAYEDMGNAIVKTQA
+110 RAYEDMGNAIAKTQA

-134 NQLNAELGDLQTEAS
+134 NQLNSELGDLQTEAS

-167 ESKKAAEKVAFYADK
+167 ESKKAADKVAFYADK

-315 GVAMNATTLEAYR
+315 GVAINATTLEAYR

-334 KAFSQMTNAEKAELS
+334 KAFSKMTNAEKAELS

-356 TTKYAGNFKRE
+356 TTKYAGNFRRE

-448 TTMRNVALV
+448 TTMKNVALV

-483 MSEGLGGFIAKLGS
+483 MSEGLGGFVEKLGS
-497 PKVAIGIAAFV
+497 PKVAIGIAALV
-508 ALVGVTAAVA
+508 ALSGAAVAVA
-518 TSIHDARMETDEYY
+518 TSIHDARMATDEYY
-532 RTAQEAAIKTQMLHR
+532 RAAQEAAIKTQMFQR

-554 TYNDAVAAARNT
+554 TYNENVSAARDT
-566 QEESLALISIYEKL
+566 QDESLALIASYEKL
-580 SQKTN
+580 AHKTN
-585 RTAAETEQLKEVSSR
+585 RTAGETELLKEVSSR

-606 ELAGLYNEQ
+606 ELSSLYNEQ

-642 MNRAVDAQVQ
+642 MNKAVDVQVQ
-652 YKAALRE
+652 YNAALKE
-659 QEKIYEKLVA
+659 QERLSAKL
-669 AREKYASIQSNG
+669 
-681 PYGAGSGERT
+681 
-691 KAASDVADMERA
+691 
-703 YKNIS
+703 
-708 RTVEE
+708 
-713 YGAIVA
+713 
-719 DTNAELE
+719 AELKQRLAE
-726 TFGTTQEKVA
+726 IDTGSPFKSFEQVQIENDITSLSVALANQQVVVGELGAEVEKTNTEIAGLGETQENVA
-736 ATTEV
+736 ATTEA

-756 MEEARAA
+756 MEEAQAA

-772 SSLDGQFGEWDKV
+772 SSLDGQFSEWDKV

-794 EMIAAKKSQ
+794 EMIAAKNSQ

-830 TFADGSMES
+830 TFSDGSMES

-876 DATTAAKGQLNPN
+876 DAATAARGQLNPN
-889 EFYELGVNCGE
+889 AFYELGVNCGE

-922 AGQRS
+922 AGQGS

>member
-110 RAYEDMGNAIVKTQA
+110 HAYEDMGNSIAKTQA

-356 TTKYAGNFKRE
+356 TTKYAGNFRRE

-448 TTMRNVALV
+448 TTMKSVALL
-457 GGGLVAGVKTLS
+457 GGGIVAGVKTLT
-469 GLTSLAKQADDIKK
+469 GLTSLAKQADDISKVSK
-483 MSEGLGGFIAKLGS
+483 SLGTLVTSLSSPHIA
-497 PKVAIGIAAFV
+497 IAAAGMV
-508 ALVGVTAAVA
+508 ALMGATAALAPVIDDCKGEMLELA
-518 TSIHDARMETDEYY
+518 NASDQVSTKNRMLKRD
-532 RTAQEAAIKTQMLHR
+532 LD
-547 NLESINT
+547 SINDS
-554 TYNDAVAAARNT
+554 YNDTVSAAKAT
-566 QEESLALISIYEKL
+566 QEESLALVAVYEKL
-580 SQKTN
+580 SKKTN

-600 LVEVMP
+600 LVGVMP
-606 ELAGLYNEQ
+606 ELTSAYNEQ
-615 TGLIDA
+615 TGLLDVQA
-621 NVSSLK
+621 VSVRELIALK
-627 ELVAMRVKEAEANAL
+627 VKEAQASAL
-642 MNRAVDAQVQ
+642 S
-652 YKAALRE
+652 
-659 QEKIYEKLVA
+659 EKIISLELKKADAIENQRIAYENLVKAQELYKPNNSVRDDWINQSEKQLNA
-669 AREKYASIQSNG
+669 ANK
-681 PYGAGSGERT
+681 
-691 KAASDVADMERA
+691 A
-703 YKNIS
+703 YKEATA
-708 RTVEE
+708 TVGE
-713 YGAIVA
+713 Y
-719 DTNAELE
+719 DTALAGLYDTLE
-726 TFGTTQEKVA
+726 GITESQDKATTATENA
-736 ATTEV
+736 ATATSNAAE
-741 TAQKTQEAVEAQTKA
+741 EQTKA
-756 MEEARAA
+756 MEEIQEA
-763 YDKTYEAAR
+763 YDKTYEAAQN
-772 SSLDGQFGEWDKV
+772 SMDGQFGLWEKV
-785 ENKTKTSVQ
+785 EVKTTTSVA
-794 EMIAAKKSQ
+794 EMLEAQRSQ
-803 IEYFKN
+803 LEYYKN
-809 YTSNFNA
+809 YTQNFRTLIN
-816 LTSRNI
+816 RNVEGI
-822 DGVNELAA
+822 ELLAA
-830 TFADGSMES
+830 EFADGSTES
-839 AAALEAL
+839 AMRLQALTE
-846 RTATDEEI
+846 ATDEELN
-854 EEIIAAMRETGQLK
+854 EMVSNLRELRGPLK
-868 DILAGNFA
+868 DEFAGMMA
-876 DATTAAKGQLNPN
+876 DGVAGAKGQINAN
-889 EFYELGVNCGE
+889 DFYNLGVNCGE

-922 AGQRS
+922 AGQGS

-959 IPLVTRAS
+959 IPLITRAS

>member
-385 FVAGLG
+385 FAAGLG

-448 TTMRNVALV
+448 TTMKNVALV

-483 MSEGLGGFIAKLGS
+483 MSEGLGGFVEKLGS
-497 PKVAIGIAAFV
+497 PKVAIGVAALV
-508 ALVGVTAAVA
+508 ALSGAAVAVA
-518 TSIHDARMETDEYY
+518 TSIHDARMATDEYY
-532 RTAQEAAIKTQMLHR
+532 RAAQEAAIKTQMFQR

-554 TYNDAVAAARNT
+554 TYNENVSAARDT
-566 QEESLALISIYEKL
+566 QDESLALIASYEKL
-580 SQKTN
+580 AQKTN
-585 RTAAETEQLKEVSSR
+585 RTAGETELLKEVSSR

-606 ELAGLYNEQ
+606 ELASLYNEQ

-627 ELVAMRVKEAEANAL
+627 ELVTMRVKEAEANAL
-642 MNRAVDAQVQ
+642 MNKAVDVQVQYNAALKEQERLSAKLAELKQRLAEIDTGSPFKSFAQVQ
-652 YKAALRE
+652 IENDITSLTVALANQQVVVGE
-659 QEKIYEKLVA
+659 LGAEVEK
-669 AREKYASIQSNG
+669 
-681 PYGAGSGERT
+681 
-691 KAASDVADMERA
+691 
-703 YKNIS
+703 
-708 RTVEE
+708 
-713 YGAIVA
+713 
-719 DTNAELE
+719 TNAEIEGLGE
-726 TFGTTQEKVA
+726 TQEKVA
-736 ATTEV
+736 VTTEV

-756 MEEARAA
+756 MEEAQAA

-772 SSLDGQFGEWDKV
+772 SSLDGQFSEWDKV

-876 DATTAAKGQLNPN
+876 DATTAAKGQLNPS

-922 AGQRS
+922 AGQGS

>member
-110 RAYEDMGNAIVKTQA
+110 RAYEDMGNAIAKTQA

-167 ESKKAAEKVAFYADK
+167 ESKKAADKVAFYADK
-182 LNKALNVTLAFSA
+182 LNKALNATLAFSA

-356 TTKYAGNFKRE
+356 TTKYAGNFRRE

-448 TTMRNVALV
+448 TTMKNVALV

-483 MSEGLGGFIAKLGS
+483 MSEGLGGLVEKLGS
-497 PKVAIGIAAFV
+497 PKVAIGIAALV
-508 ALVGVTAAVA
+508 ALSGAAVAVA
-518 TSIHDARMETDEYY
+518 TSIHDARMATDEYY
-532 RTAQEAAIKTQMLHR
+532 RAAQEAAIKTQMVQR

-554 TYNDAVAAARNT
+554 TYNENVSAARDT
-566 QEESLALISIYEKL
+566 QDESLALIASYEKL
-580 SQKTN
+580 AQKTN
-585 RTAAETEQLKEVSSR
+585 RTAGETELLKEVSSR

-606 ELAGLYNEQ
+606 ELSGLYNEQ

-642 MNRAVDAQVQ
+642 MNKAVDVQVQ
-652 YKAALRE
+652 YNASLKE
-659 QEKIYEKLVA
+659 QERLSAKL
-669 AREKYASIQSNG
+669 
-681 PYGAGSGERT
+681 
-691 KAASDVADMERA
+691 
-703 YKNIS
+703 
-708 RTVEE
+708 
-713 YGAIVA
+713 
-719 DTNAELE
+719 AELKQRLAE
-726 TFGTTQEKVA
+726 IDTGSPFKSFEQVQIENDITSLSVALANQQVVVGELGAEVEKTNTEIEGLGETQEKVA
-736 ATTEV
+736 VTTEV

-772 SSLDGQFGEWDKV
+772 SSLDGQFSEWDKV

-794 EMIAAKKSQ
+794 EMIAAKQSQ

-822 DGVNELAA
+822 EGVNELAA

-846 RTATDEEI
+846 RTATDAEI

-876 DATTAAKGQLNPN
+876 DAATAARGQLNPN
-889 EFYELGVNCGE
+889 AFYELGVNCGE

-922 AGQRS
+922 AGQGS

-981 QTAWDNIPETG
+981 QTAWDNVPETG

>member
-110 RAYEDMGNAIVKTQA
+110 RAYEDMGNAIAKTQA

-149 DAAQR
+149 DAAQK

-272 MELTTLAIERAADA
+272 MELTTLAIERTADA

-356 TTKYAGNFKRE
+356 TTKYAGNFRRE

-448 TTMRNVALV
+448 TTMKNVALV

-483 MSEGLGGFIAKLGS
+483 MSEGLGGVVEKLGS
-497 PKVAIGIAAFV
+497 PKVAIGISTLV
-508 ALVGVTAAVA
+508 ALSGAAVAVA
-518 TSIHDARMETDEYY
+518 TSIHDARMATDEYY
-532 RTAQEAAIKTQMLHR
+532 RAAQEAAIKTQMFQR

-554 TYNDAVAAARNT
+554 TYNENVSAAKDT
-566 QEESLALISIYEKL
+566 QDESLALIASYEKL
-580 SQKTN
+580 AQKTN
-585 RTAAETEQLKEVSSR
+585 RTAGETELLKEVSSR
-600 LVEVMP
+600 LVEIMP
-606 ELAGLYNEQ
+606 ELASLYNEQ

-642 MNRAVDAQVQ
+642 MNKAVDVQVQ
-652 YKAALRE
+652 YNAALKE
-659 QEKIYEKLVA
+659 QERLSAKLAELKQRLAEIDTGSPFKSFEQVQIENDITSLTVALANQQVVVGELGAEVEK
-669 AREKYASIQSNG
+669 
-681 PYGAGSGERT
+681 
-691 KAASDVADMERA
+691 
-703 YKNIS
+703 
-708 RTVEE
+708 
-713 YGAIVA
+713 
-719 DTNAELE
+719 TNAEIEGLGE
-726 TFGTTQEKVA
+726 TQEKVA
-736 ATTEV
+736 VTTEV

-756 MEEARAA
+756 MEEAQAA

-876 DATTAAKGQLNPN
+876 DAATAAKGQLNPN

-967 SRLSEAAYASIQRA
+967 SRLSEAAYASIQRV

-992 GSVNG
+992 GFVNG

>member
-110 RAYEDMGNAIVKTQA
+110 RAYEDMGNAIAKTQA

-334 KAFSQMTNAEKAELS
+334 KAFSKMTNAEKAELS

-356 TTKYAGNFKRE
+356 TTKYAGNFRRE

-378 LSASFKS
+378 LSASFKT

-448 TTMRNVALV
+448 TTMKNVALV

-483 MSEGLGGFIAKLGS
+483 MSEGLGGFVEKLGS
-497 PKVAIGIAAFV
+497 PKVAIGVAALV
-508 ALVGVTAAVA
+508 ALSGAAVAVA
-518 TSIHDARMETDEYY
+518 TSIHDARMATDEYY
-532 RTAQEAAIKTQMLHR
+532 RAAQEAAIKTQMFQR

-554 TYNDAVAAARNT
+554 TYNENVSAARDT
-566 QEESLALISIYEKL
+566 QDESLALIASYEKL
-580 SQKTN
+580 AQKTN
-585 RTAAETEQLKEVSSR
+585 RTAGETELLKEVSSR

-606 ELAGLYNEQ
+606 ELASLYNEQ

-627 ELVAMRVKEAEANAL
+627 ELVTMRVKEAEANAL
-642 MNRAVDAQVQ
+642 MNKAVDVQVQ
-652 YKAALRE
+652 YNAALKE
-659 QEKIYEKLVA
+659 QERLSAKLAELKQRLAEIDTGSPFKSFEQVQIENDITSLTVALANQQVVVGELGAEVEK
-669 AREKYASIQSNG
+669 
-681 PYGAGSGERT
+681 
-691 KAASDVADMERA
+691 
-703 YKNIS
+703 
-708 RTVEE
+708 
-713 YGAIVA
+713 
-719 DTNAELE
+719 TNAEIEGLGE
-726 TFGTTQEKVA
+726 TQEKVA
-736 ATTEV
+736 VTTEV

-756 MEEARAA
+756 MEEAQAA

-922 AGQRS
+922 AGQWS

-1010 VYGAEGQDVNAL
+1010 VYGTEGQDVNAL

>member
-110 RAYEDMGNAIVKTQA
+110 RAYEDMGNAIAKTQA

-356 TTKYAGNFKRE
+356 TTKYAGNFRRE

-401 EDVADSFVNVYNN
+401 EDVADSFINVYNN

-448 TTMRNVALV
+448 TTMKNVALV

-483 MSEGLGGFIAKLGS
+483 MSVGLGGFVEKLGS
-497 PKVAIGIAAFV
+497 PKVAIGIAALV
-508 ALVGVTAAVA
+508 ALSGAAVAVA
-518 TSIHDARMETDEYY
+518 TSIHDARMATDEYY
-532 RTAQEAAIKTQMLHR
+532 RAAQEAAIKTQMFQR

-554 TYNDAVAAARNT
+554 TYNENVSAARDT
-566 QEESLALISIYEKL
+566 QDESLALIASYEKL
-580 SQKTN
+580 AQKTN
-585 RTAAETEQLKEVSSR
+585 RTAGETELLKEVSSR

-606 ELAGLYNEQ
+606 ELASLYNEQ
-615 TGLIDA
+615 TGLIDV

-642 MNRAVDAQVQ
+642 MNKAVDVQVQ
-652 YKAALRE
+652 YNAALKE
-659 QEKIYEKLVA
+659 QERLSAKLAELKQRLAEIDTGSPFKSFEQVQIENDITSLTVALANQQVVVGELGAEVEK
-669 AREKYASIQSNG
+669 
-681 PYGAGSGERT
+681 
-691 KAASDVADMERA
+691 
-703 YKNIS
+703 
-708 RTVEE
+708 
-713 YGAIVA
+713 
-719 DTNAELE
+719 TNAEIEGLGE
-726 TFGTTQEKVA
+726 TQEKVA
-736 ATTEV
+736 VTTEV

-756 MEEARAA
+756 MEEAQAA

-846 RTATDEEI
+846 RTATDAEI

-922 AGQRS
+922 AGQGS

>member
-110 RAYEDMGNAIVKTQA
+110 HAYEDMGNAIAKTQA

-167 ESKKAAEKVAFYADK
+167 ESKKAAEKVAFYSDK

-334 KAFSQMTNAEKAELS
+334 KAFSKMTNAEKAELS

-356 TTKYAGNFKRE
+356 TTKYAGNFRRE

-378 LSASFKS
+378 LSASFKT

-448 TTMRNVALV
+448 TTMKNVALV

-483 MSEGLGGFIAKLGS
+483 MSEGLGGFVEKLGS
-497 PKVAIGIAAFV
+497 PKVAIGIAALV
-508 ALVGVTAAVA
+508 ALSGAAVAVA
-518 TSIHDARMETDEYY
+518 TSIHDARMATDEYY
-532 RTAQEAAIKTQMLHR
+532 RAAQEAAIKTQMFQR

-554 TYNDAVAAARNT
+554 TYNDNVSAAKDT
-566 QEESLALISIYEKL
+566 QDESLALIASYEKL
-580 SQKTN
+580 AQKTN
-585 RTAAETEQLKEVSSR
+585 RTAGETELLKEVSSR

-606 ELAGLYNEQ
+606 ELASLYNEQ

-621 NVSSLK
+621 NVSSLR

-642 MNRAVDAQVQ
+642 MNKAVDVQVQ
-652 YKAALRE
+652 YNAALKE
-659 QEKIYEKLVA
+659 QERLAAKLAELKQRLAEIDTGSPFKSFEQVQIENDITSLTVALANQQVVVGELGAEVEK
-669 AREKYASIQSNG
+669 
-681 PYGAGSGERT
+681 
-691 KAASDVADMERA
+691 
-703 YKNIS
+703 
-708 RTVEE
+708 
-713 YGAIVA
+713 
-719 DTNAELE
+719 TNAEIEGLGE
-726 TFGTTQEKVA
+726 TQEKVA
-736 ATTEV
+736 VTTEV

-756 MEEARAA
+756 MEEAQAA

-846 RTATDEEI
+846 RTATDAEI

-922 AGQRS
+922 AGQWS

>member
-68 NKLATLTDLLA
+68 SKLATLTDLLA

-92 EEVKAQ
+92 EEAKAQ
-98 YGEGSK
+98 YGENSK

-110 RAYEDMGNAIVKTQA
+110 RAYEDMGNAIAKTQA

-334 KAFSQMTNAEKAELS
+334 KAFSKMTNAEKAELS

-356 TTKYAGNFKRE
+356 TTKYAGNFRRE

-483 MSEGLGGFIAKLGS
+483 MSEGLGGFVEKLGS
-497 PKVAIGIAAFV
+497 PKVAIGIAALV
-508 ALVGVTAAVA
+508 ALSGAAVAVA
-518 TSIHDARMETDEYY
+518 TSIHDARMATDEYY
-532 RTAQEAAIKTQMLHR
+532 RTAQEAAIKTQMFQR

-554 TYNDAVAAARNT
+554 TYNESVSAARDT
-566 QEESLALISIYEKL
+566 QDESLALIASYEKL
-580 SQKTN
+580 AQKTN
-585 RTAAETEQLKEVSSR
+585 RTAGETELLKEVSSR

-606 ELAGLYNEQ
+606 ELADLYNEQ

-642 MNRAVDAQVQ
+642 MNKAVDVQVQ
-652 YKAALRE
+652 YNAALKE
-659 QEKIYEKLVA
+659 QERLAAKLAELKQRLAEIDTGSPFKSFEQVQIENDITSLSVALANQQVVVGELGAEVEK
-669 AREKYASIQSNG
+669 
-681 PYGAGSGERT
+681 
-691 KAASDVADMERA
+691 
-703 YKNIS
+703 
-708 RTVEE
+708 
-713 YGAIVA
+713 
-719 DTNAELE
+719 TNAEIEGLGE
-726 TFGTTQEKVA
+726 TQEKVA

-756 MEEARAA
+756 MEEAQAA

-830 TFADGSMES
+830 TFSDGSMES

-846 RTATDEEI
+846 RTATDAEI

-922 AGQRS
+922 AGQGS

-1010 VYGAEGQDVNAL
+1010 VYGTDGQDVNAL

>member
-1 MASDIKTKIAIEG
+1 MASDIKTKIAIDG

-110 RAYEDMGNAIVKTQA
+110 RTYEDMGNAIAKTQA

-167 ESKKAAEKVAFYADK
+167 ESNKAAEKVAFYADK

-195 ASLTVATTLGTQVVK
+195 AALTVATTLGTQVVK

-334 KAFSQMTNAEKAELS
+334 KAFSKMTNAEKAELS

-356 TTKYAGNFKRE
+356 TTKYAGNFRRE

-448 TTMRNVALV
+448 TTMKNVALV

-483 MSEGLGGFIAKLGS
+483 MSEGLGGFVEKLGS
-497 PKVAIGIAAFV
+497 PKVAIGISALV
-508 ALVGVTAAVA
+508 ALTGAAVAVA

-532 RTAQEAAIKTQMLHR
+532 RAAQEAAIKTQMFQR

-554 TYNDAVAAARNT
+554 TYNENVSAARDT
-566 QEESLALISIYEKL
+566 QDESLALIASYEKL
-580 SQKTN
+580 AQKTN
-585 RTAAETEQLKEVSSR
+585 RTAGETELLKEVSSR

-642 MNRAVDAQVQ
+642 MNKAVDVQVQ
-652 YKAALRE
+652 YNAALKE
-659 QEKIYEKLVA
+659 QERLSAKLTELKQRLAEIDTGSPFKSFEQVQIENDITSLSVALANQQVVVGELGTEVEKTNT
-669 AREKYASIQSNG
+669 EI
-681 PYGAGSGERT
+681 AGLGE
-691 KAASDVADMERA
+691 M
-703 YKNIS
+703 
-708 RTVEE
+708 
-713 YGAIVA
+713 
-719 DTNAELE
+719 
-726 TFGTTQEKVA
+726 QEKVA

-756 MEEARAA
+756 MEEAQAA

-772 SSLDGQFGEWDKV
+772 SSLDGQFSEWDKV

-794 EMIAAKKSQ
+794 EMIAAKQSQ

-846 RTATDEEI
+846 RTATDAEI

-876 DATTAAKGQLNPN
+876 DAATAAKGQLNPSG
-889 EFYELGVNCGE
+889 FYELGVNCGE

-922 AGQRS
+922 AGQWS

-981 QTAWDNIPETG
+981 QTAWDNIPEAG

>member
-68 NKLATLTDLLA
+68 SKLATLTDLLA

-92 EEVKAQ
+92 EEVKAR

-110 RAYEDMGNAIVKTQA
+110 RAYEDMGNAIAKTQA

-134 NQLNAELGDLQTEAS
+134 NQLNAELGDLKTEAS

-154 EKDLAE
+154 EKDLAD

-258 GALFQGS
+258 GALIQGS

-356 TTKYAGNFKRE
+356 TTKYAGNFRRE

-448 TTMRNVALV
+448 TTMKNVALV

-483 MSEGLGGFIAKLGS
+483 MSDGLGGLVEKLGS
-497 PKVAIGIAAFV
+497 PKVAIGIAALV
-508 ALVGVTAAVA
+508 ALSGAAVAVA
-518 TSIHDARMETDEYY
+518 TSIHDARMATDEYY
-532 RTAQEAAIKTQMLHR
+532 RAAQEAAIKTQMFQR

-554 TYNDAVAAARNT
+554 TYNENVSVARDT
-566 QEESLALISIYEKL
+566 QDESLALIASYEKL
-580 SQKTN
+580 AQKTN
-585 RTAAETEQLKEVSSR
+585 RTAGETELLKEVSSR

-642 MNRAVDAQVQ
+642 MNKAVDVQVQ
-652 YKAALRE
+652 YNAALKE
-659 QEKIYEKLVA
+659 QERLSAKL
-669 AREKYASIQSNG
+669 
-681 PYGAGSGERT
+681 
-691 KAASDVADMERA
+691 
-703 YKNIS
+703 
-708 RTVEE
+708 
-713 YGAIVA
+713 
-719 DTNAELE
+719 AELKQRLAE
-726 TFGTTQEKVA
+726 IDTGSPFKSFEQVQIENDITSLSVALANQQVVVGELGTEVEKTNTEIAGLGETQEKVA
-736 ATTEV
+736 ATTEA

-756 MEEARAA
+756 MEEAQAA

-772 SSLDGQFGEWDKV
+772 SSLDGQFSEWDKV

-846 RTATDEEI
+846 RTATDAEI

-876 DATTAAKGQLNPN
+876 DAATAARGQLNPSG
-889 EFYELGVNCGE
+889 FYELGVNCGE

-922 AGQRS
+922 AGQGS

>member
-58 ILTKQIENQK
+58 ILTKQIDNQK

-92 EEVKAQ
+92 EEVRAQ

-110 RAYEDMGNAIVKTQA
+110 RAYEDMGNAIAKTQA

-134 NQLNAELGDLQTEAS
+134 NQLNAELGDLKTEAS

-195 ASLTVATTLGTQVVK
+195 ACLTVATTLGTQVVK

-286 ASVMGIDVSSALEAV
+286 ASVMGIDVSSALESV

-356 TTKYAGNFKRE
+356 TTKYAGNFRRE

-378 LSASFKS
+378 LSASFKT

-448 TTMRNVALV
+448 TTLKNVALV

-483 MSEGLGGFIAKLGS
+483 MSEGLGGVVEKLGS
-497 PKVAIGIAAFV
+497 PKVAIGIAALV
-508 ALVGVTAAVA
+508 ALSGAAVAVA
-518 TSIHDARMETDEYY
+518 TSIHDARMATDEYY
-532 RTAQEAAIKTQMLHR
+532 RAAQEAAIKTQMFQR

-554 TYNDAVAAARNT
+554 TYNDAVAAARDT
-566 QEESLALISIYEKL
+566 QDESLALIASYEKL
-580 SQKTN
+580 AQKTN
-585 RTAAETEQLKEVSSR
+585 RTAVETELLKEVSSR

-627 ELVAMRVKEAEANAL
+627 DLVAMRVKEAEANAL
-642 MNRAVDAQVQ
+642 MNKAVDVQVQ
-652 YKAALRE
+652 YNAALKE
-659 QEKIYEKLVA
+659 QERLSAKL
-669 AREKYASIQSNG
+669 
-681 PYGAGSGERT
+681 
-691 KAASDVADMERA
+691 
-703 YKNIS
+703 
-708 RTVEE
+708 
-713 YGAIVA
+713 
-719 DTNAELE
+719 AELKQRLAE
-726 TFGTTQEKVA
+726 IDTGSPFKSFEQVQIENDITSLSVALANQQVVVGELGAEVEKTNTEIAGLGETQEKVA
-736 ATTEV
+736 VTTEA

-756 MEEARAA
+756 MEEAQAA

-772 SSLDGQFGEWDKV
+772 SSLEGQFSEWDKV

-794 EMIAAKKSQ
+794 EMIAAKQSQ

-846 RTATDEEI
+846 RTATDAEI
-854 EEIIAAMRETGQLK
+854 EQIIAAMRETGQLK

-876 DATTAAKGQLNPN
+876 DAATAAKGQLNPN
-889 EFYELGVNCGE
+889 AFYELGVNCGE

-922 AGQRS
+922 AGQWS

>member
-1 MASDIKTKIAIEG
+1 MASDIKTEIAIEG

-31 LDSELKLLASS
+31 LGSELKLLESS

-68 NKLATLTDLLA
+68 NKLATLTDHLA

-98 YGEGSK
+98 YGEGSEK
-104 EVTTAQ
+104 VTTAQ
-110 RAYEDMGNAIVKTQA
+110 RAYEDMGNAIAKTQT

-134 NQLNAELGDLQTEAS
+134 NQLNAKLGTLKIEAT

-154 EKDLAE
+154 EKDLTE

-248 AEYLAVANKM
+248 AEYLAAANKM

-356 TTKYAGNFKRE
+356 TTKYAGNFRRE

-448 TTMRNVALV
+448 TTMKNVALV

-483 MSEGLGGFIAKLGS
+483 MSEGLGGFVEKLGS
-497 PKVAIGIAAFV
+497 PKVAIGIAALV
-508 ALVGVTAAVA
+508 ALSGAAVAVA
-518 TSIHDARMETDEYY
+518 TSIHDARMATDEYY
-532 RTAQEAAIKTQMLHR
+532 RTAQEAAIKTQMFQR

-554 TYNDAVAAARNT
+554 TYNENVSAARDT
-566 QEESLALISIYEKL
+566 QDESLALIASYEKL
-580 SQKTN
+580 AQKTN
-585 RTAAETEQLKEVSSR
+585 RTAGETELLKEVSSR

-606 ELAGLYNEQ
+606 ELASLYNEQ

-642 MNRAVDAQVQ
+642 MNKAVDVQVQ
-652 YKAALRE
+652 YNAALKE
-659 QEKIYEKLVA
+659 QERLSAKLAELKQRLAEIDTGSPFKSFEQVQIENDITSLTVALANQQVVVGELGAEVEK
-669 AREKYASIQSNG
+669 
-681 PYGAGSGERT
+681 
-691 KAASDVADMERA
+691 
-703 YKNIS
+703 
-708 RTVEE
+708 
-713 YGAIVA
+713 
-719 DTNAELE
+719 TNAEIEGLGE
-726 TFGTTQEKVA
+726 TQEKVS
-736 ATTEV
+736 ATTEF

-846 RTATDEEI
+846 RTATDAEI

>member
-68 NKLATLTDLLA
+68 NKLATLTDLLT

-110 RAYEDMGNAIVKTQA
+110 RAYEDMGNAIAKTQA

-167 ESKKAAEKVAFYADK
+167 ESKKAADKVAFYADK
-182 LNKALNVTLAFSA
+182 LNKALNATLAFSA

-356 TTKYAGNFKRE
+356 TTKYAGNFRRE

-448 TTMRNVALV
+448 TTMKNVALV

-483 MSEGLGGFIAKLGS
+483 MSEGLGGLVEKLGS
-497 PKVAIGIAAFV
+497 PKVAIGIAALV
-508 ALVGVTAAVA
+508 ALSGAAVAVA
-518 TSIHDARMETDEYY
+518 TSIHDARMATDEYY
-532 RTAQEAAIKTQMLHR
+532 RAAQEAAIKTQMFQR

-554 TYNDAVAAARNT
+554 TYNENVSAARDT
-566 QEESLALISIYEKL
+566 QDESLALIASYEKL
-580 SQKTN
+580 AQKTN
-585 RTAAETEQLKEVSSR
+585 RTAGETELLKEVSSR

-606 ELAGLYNEQ
+606 ELSGLYNEQ

-642 MNRAVDAQVQ
+642 MNKAVDVQVQ
-652 YKAALRE
+652 YNAALKE
-659 QEKIYEKLVA
+659 QERLSAKL
-669 AREKYASIQSNG
+669 
-681 PYGAGSGERT
+681 
-691 KAASDVADMERA
+691 
-703 YKNIS
+703 
-708 RTVEE
+708 
-713 YGAIVA
+713 
-719 DTNAELE
+719 AELKQRLAE
-726 TFGTTQEKVA
+726 IDTGSPFKSFEQVQIENDITSLSVALANQQVVVGELGAEVEKTNTEIAGLGETQEKVA
-736 ATTEV
+736 ATTEA

-756 MEEARAA
+756 MEEAQAA

-772 SSLDGQFGEWDKV
+772 SSLDGQFSEWDKV

-794 EMIAAKKSQ
+794 EMIAAKQSQ

-816 LTSRNI
+816 LISRNI

-846 RTATDEEI
+846 RTATDAEI

-876 DATTAAKGQLNPN
+876 DAATAAKGQLNPN
-889 EFYELGVNCGE
+889 GFYELGVNCGE

-981 QTAWDNIPETG
+981 QTAWDNVPETG

>member
-98 YGEGSK
+98 CGEGSK

-110 RAYEDMGNAIVKTQA
+110 RAYEDMGNAIAKTQA

-134 NQLNAELGDLQTEAS
+134 NQLNVELGDLQTEAS

-334 KAFSQMTNAEKAELS
+334 KAFSKMTNAEKAELS

-356 TTKYAGNFKRE
+356 TTKYAGNFRRE

-378 LSASFKS
+378 LSASFKT

-448 TTMRNVALV
+448 TTMKNVALV

-483 MSEGLGGFIAKLGS
+483 MSEGLGGFVEKLGS
-497 PKVAIGIAAFV
+497 PKVAIGVAALV
-508 ALVGVTAAVA
+508 ALSGAAVAVA
-518 TSIHDARMETDEYY
+518 TSIHDARMATDEYY
-532 RTAQEAAIKTQMLHR
+532 RAAQEAAIKTQMFQR

-554 TYNDAVAAARNT
+554 TYNENVSAARDT
-566 QEESLALISIYEKL
+566 QDESLALIASYEKL
-580 SQKTN
+580 AQKTN
-585 RTAAETEQLKEVSSR
+585 RTAGETELLKEVSSR

-606 ELAGLYNEQ
+606 ELASLYNEQ

-627 ELVAMRVKEAEANAL
+627 ELVTMRVKEAEANAL
-642 MNRAVDAQVQ
+642 MNKAVDVQVQ
-652 YKAALRE
+652 YNAALKE
-659 QEKIYEKLVA
+659 QERLSAKLAELKQRLAEIDTGSPFKSFEQVQIENDITSLTVALANQQVVVGELGAEVEK
-669 AREKYASIQSNG
+669 
-681 PYGAGSGERT
+681 
-691 KAASDVADMERA
+691 
-703 YKNIS
+703 
-708 RTVEE
+708 
-713 YGAIVA
+713 
-719 DTNAELE
+719 TNAEIEGLGE
-726 TFGTTQEKVA
+726 TQEKVA
-736 ATTEV
+736 VTTEV

-756 MEEARAA
+756 MEEAQAA

-922 AGQRS
+922 AGQWS

-1010 VYGAEGQDVNAL
+1010 VYGTEGQDVNAL

>member
-110 RAYEDMGNAIVKTQA
+110 RAYEDMGNAIAKTQA

-134 NQLNAELGDLQTEAS
+134 NQLNAEMGDLQTEAS

-195 ASLTVATTLGTQVVK
+195 AALTVATTLGTQVVK

-356 TTKYAGNFKRE
+356 TTKYAGNFRRE

-391 DSESDVAQLT
+391 DSESDVEQLT

-448 TTMRNVALV
+448 TTMKNVALV

-483 MSEGLGGFIAKLGS
+483 MSEGLGGFVEKLGS
-497 PKVAIGIAAFV
+497 PKVAIGIAALV
-508 ALVGVTAAVA
+508 ALSGAAVAVA

-532 RTAQEAAIKTQMLHR
+532 RAAQEAAIKTQMFQR

-554 TYNDAVAAARNT
+554 TYNENVSAARDT
-566 QEESLALISIYEKL
+566 QDESLALIASYEKL
-580 SQKTN
+580 AQKTN
-585 RTAAETEQLKEVSSR
+585 RTAGETELLKEVSSR

-642 MNRAVDAQVQ
+642 MNKAVDVQVQ
-652 YKAALRE
+652 YNAALKE
-659 QEKIYEKLVA
+659 QERLSAKL
-669 AREKYASIQSNG
+669 
-681 PYGAGSGERT
+681 
-691 KAASDVADMERA
+691 
-703 YKNIS
+703 
-708 RTVEE
+708 
-713 YGAIVA
+713 
-719 DTNAELE
+719 AELKQRLAE
-726 TFGTTQEKVA
+726 IDTGSPFKSFEQVQIENDITSLSVALANQQVVVGELGAEVEKTNTEIAGLGETQENVA
-736 ATTEV
+736 ATTEA
-741 TAQKTQEAVEAQTKA
+741 TAQKTQESVEAQTKA
-756 MEEARAA
+756 MEEAQAA

-772 SSLDGQFGEWDKV
+772 SSLDGQFSEWDKV

-794 EMIAAKKSQ
+794 EMIAAKQSQ

-809 YTSNFNA
+809 YTSNFND

-830 TFADGSMES
+830 TFADGSMAS

-846 RTATDEEI
+846 RTATDAEI

-876 DATTAAKGQLNPN
+876 DAATAARGQLNPN
-889 EFYELGVNCGE
+889 AFYELGVNCGE

-922 AGQRS
+922 AGQVS

>member
-42 FDKNATAQQK
+42 FDKNSTAQQK

-110 RAYEDMGNAIVKTQA
+110 RAYEDMGNAIAKTQA

-149 DAAQR
+149 GAAQR

-195 ASLTVATTLGTQVVK
+195 AALTVATTLGTQVVK

-315 GVAMNATTLEAYR
+315 GVAMSATTLEAYR

-356 TTKYAGNFKRE
+356 TTKYAGNFRRE

-448 TTMRNVALV
+448 TTMKNVALV

-469 GLTSLAKQADDIKK
+469 GLTSLAKQAGDIKK
-483 MSEGLGGFIAKLGS
+483 MSEGLGGLVEKLGS
-497 PKVAIGIAAFV
+497 PKVAIGIAALV
-508 ALVGVTAAVA
+508 ALSGAAVAVA
-518 TSIHDARMETDEYY
+518 TSIHDARMATDEYY
-532 RTAQEAAIKTQMLHR
+532 RAAQEAAIKTQMFQR

-554 TYNDAVAAARNT
+554 TYNENVSVARDT
-566 QEESLALISIYEKL
+566 QDESLALIASYEKL
-580 SQKTN
+580 AQKTN
-585 RTAAETEQLKEVSSR
+585 RTAGETELLKEVSSR

-615 TGLIDA
+615 TGFIDA
-621 NVSSLK
+621 NVSSLR

-642 MNRAVDAQVQ
+642 MNKAVDVQVQ
-652 YKAALRE
+652 YNAALKE
-659 QEKIYEKLVA
+659 QERLSGKL
-669 AREKYASIQSNG
+669 
-681 PYGAGSGERT
+681 
-691 KAASDVADMERA
+691 
-703 YKNIS
+703 
-708 RTVEE
+708 
-713 YGAIVA
+713 
-719 DTNAELE
+719 AELKQRLAE
-726 TFGTTQEKVA
+726 IDTGSPFKSFEQVQIENDITSLSVALANQQVVVGELGAEVEKTNTEIAGLGETQEKVA

-741 TAQKTQEAVEAQTKA
+741 TAQKTQEAAEAQTKA
-756 MEEARAA
+756 MEDAQAA

-772 SSLDGQFGEWDKV
+772 SSLEGQFSEWDKI

-794 EMIAAKKSQ
+794 EMIAAKQSQ

-846 RTATDEEI
+846 RTATDAEI

-876 DATTAAKGQLNPN
+876 DAATAAKGQLNPN
-889 EFYELGVNCGE
+889 GFYELGVNCGE

-981 QTAWDNIPETG
+981 QTAWDNIPGTG

>member
-42 FDKNATAQQK
+42 FDKNATAQHK

-68 NKLATLTDLLA
+68 SKLATLTDLLA

-110 RAYEDMGNAIVKTQA
+110 RAYEDMGNAIAKTQA

-134 NQLNAELGDLQTEAS
+134 NQLNAELGDLKTEAS

-167 ESKKAAEKVAFYADK
+167 ESKKAADKVAFYADK

-195 ASLTVATTLGTQVVK
+195 AALTVATTLGTQVVK

-356 TTKYAGNFKRE
+356 TTKYAGNFRRE

-448 TTMRNVALV
+448 TTMKNVALV

-483 MSEGLGGFIAKLGS
+483 MSEGLGGLVEKLGS
-497 PKVAIGIAAFV
+497 PKVAIGIAALV
-508 ALVGVTAAVA
+508 ALSGSAVAVA
-518 TSIHDARMETDEYY
+518 TSIHDARMATDEYY
-532 RTAQEAAIKTQMLHR
+532 RAAQEAAIKTQMFQR

-554 TYNDAVAAARNT
+554 TYNENVSAARDT
-566 QEESLALISIYEKL
+566 QDESLALIASYEKL
-580 SQKTN
+580 AQKTN
-585 RTAAETEQLKEVSSR
+585 RTAGETELLKEVSSR

-606 ELAGLYNEQ
+606 ELASLYNEQ

-627 ELVAMRVKEAEANAL
+627 ELVAMRVKEAEANAM
-642 MNRAVDAQVQ
+642 MNKAVDVQVQ
-652 YKAALRE
+652 YNAALKE
-659 QEKIYEKLVA
+659 QERLSAKL
-669 AREKYASIQSNG
+669 
-681 PYGAGSGERT
+681 
-691 KAASDVADMERA
+691 
-703 YKNIS
+703 
-708 RTVEE
+708 
-713 YGAIVA
+713 
-719 DTNAELE
+719 AELKQRLAE
-726 TFGTTQEKVA
+726 IDTGSPFKSFEQVQIENDITSLSVALANQQVVVGELGAEVEKTNTDIEGLGETQEKVA
-736 ATTEV
+736 VTTEV

-756 MEEARAA
+756 MEQAREA

-772 SSLDGQFGEWDKV
+772 SSLEGQFSEWDKV

-794 EMIAAKKSQ
+794 EMIAAKQSQ

-846 RTATDEEI
+846 RTATDAEI
-854 EEIIAAMRETGQLK
+854 EGIIAAMRETGQLK

-876 DATTAAKGQLNPN
+876 DAATAAKGQLNPSG
-889 EFYELGVNCGE
+889 FYELGVNCGE

-927 LARSDMIQSPSKK
+927 LARSDMIKSPSKK

>member
-79 KQQKQYQDYGKQL
+79 KQQKQYQDYGRQL

-110 RAYEDMGNAIVKTQA
+110 RAYEDMGNAIAKTQA

-195 ASLTVATTLGTQVVK
+195 AALTVATTLGTQVVK

-356 TTKYAGNFKRE
+356 TTKYAGNFRRE

-425 IPNVVDTLKLKSG
+425 IPNVVDTLKLKSV

-448 TTMRNVALV
+448 TTIKNVALV

-483 MSEGLGGFIAKLGS
+483 MSEGLGGFVEKLGS
-497 PKVAIGIAAFV
+497 PKVAIGIAALV
-508 ALVGVTAAVA
+508 ALSGAAVAVA
-518 TSIHDARMETDEYY
+518 TSIHDARMATDEYY
-532 RTAQEAAIKTQMLHR
+532 RAAQEAAIKTQMFQR

-554 TYNDAVAAARNT
+554 AYSENVSAARDT
-566 QEESLALISIYEKL
+566 QDESLALIASYEKL
-580 SQKTN
+580 AQKTN
-585 RTAAETEQLKEVSSR
+585 RTAGETELLKEVSSR

-615 TGLIDA
+615 TGIIDA
-621 NVSSLK
+621 NVSSLR
-627 ELVAMRVKEAEANAL
+627 ELVAMRVKEAEADAL
-642 MNRAVDAQVQ
+642 INKAVDVQVQ
-652 YKAALRE
+652 YNAALKE
-659 QEKIYEKLVA
+659 QERLAAKLAELKQRLAEIDTGSPFKSFEQVQIENDITSVSVALANQQVVVGELGAEVEK
-669 AREKYASIQSNG
+669 
-681 PYGAGSGERT
+681 
-691 KAASDVADMERA
+691 
-703 YKNIS
+703 
-708 RTVEE
+708 
-713 YGAIVA
+713 
-719 DTNAELE
+719 TNAEIEGLGE
-726 TFGTTQEKVA
+726 TQEKVA
-736 ATTEV
+736 ATTEA
-741 TAQKTQEAVEAQTKA
+741 TAQKTQEAAEAQTKA
-756 MEEARAA
+756 MEEAQAA

-772 SSLDGQFGEWDKV
+772 SSLEGQFSEWDKV

-794 EMIAAKKSQ
+794 EMIAAKQSQ

-822 DGVNELAA
+822 EGVNELAA
-830 TFADGSMES
+830 TFADGSIES

-846 RTATDEEI
+846 RTATDAEI

-876 DATTAAKGQLNPN
+876 DAATAARGQLNPN
-889 EFYELGVNCGE
+889 AFYELGVNCGE

-922 AGQRS
+922 AGQWS

>member
-14 EQEYRRAIKSIT
+14 EQEYRRAIKSINT
-26 QADKE
+26 ANRE
-31 LDSELKLLASS
+31 LKSELKLVSSS

-68 NKLATLTDLLA
+68 NKLATLTEKLD
-79 KQQKQYQDYGKQL
+79 KQKERYRQLGEELEKQR
-92 EEVKAQ
+92 AQ
-98 YGEGSK
+98 HKENSK
-104 EVTTAQ
+104 EVTDA
-110 RAYEDMGNAIVKTQA
+110 RHAYENMGNAISETQTEINKTSTN
-125 DINNTSATI
+125 IND
-134 NQLNAELGDLQTEAS
+134 LNAKLGTLKIEAT

-334 KAFSQMTNAEKAELS
+334 KAFSKMTNAEKAELS

-356 TTKYAGNFKRE
+356 TTKYAGNFRRE

-448 TTMRNVALV
+448 TTMKNVALV

-483 MSEGLGGFIAKLGS
+483 MSEGLGGFVEKLGS
-497 PKVAIGIAAFV
+497 PKVAIGIAALV
-508 ALVGVTAAVA
+508 ALSGAAVAVA
-518 TSIHDARMETDEYY
+518 TSIHDARMATDEYY
-532 RTAQEAAIKTQMLHR
+532 RAAQEAAIKTQMFQR

-554 TYNDAVAAARNT
+554 TYNDNVSAAKDT
-566 QEESLALISIYEKL
+566 QDESLALIASYEKL
-580 SQKTN
+580 AQKTN
-585 RTAAETEQLKEVSSR
+585 RTAGETELLKEVSSR

-642 MNRAVDAQVQ
+642 MNKAVDVQVQ
-652 YKAALRE
+652 YNAALKE
-659 QEKIYEKLVA
+659 QERLAAKLAELKQRLAEIDTGSPFKSFEQVQIENDITSLSVALANQQVVVGELGAEVEK
-669 AREKYASIQSNG
+669 
-681 PYGAGSGERT
+681 
-691 KAASDVADMERA
+691 
-703 YKNIS
+703 
-708 RTVEE
+708 
-713 YGAIVA
+713 
-719 DTNAELE
+719 TNAEIEGLGE
-726 TFGTTQEKVA
+726 TQEKVA
-736 ATTEV
+736 DTTEA

-756 MEEARAA
+756 MEEAQAA

-772 SSLDGQFGEWDKV
+772 SSLDGQFSEWDKV

-846 RTATDEEI
+846 KTATDEEI

-922 AGQRS
+922 AGQWS

-940 YMRLGKYDGEGFAL
+940 YMRLGKYDGEGFA
-954 GFEKS
+954 
-959 IPLVTRAS
+959 
-967 SRLSEAAYASIQRA
+967 
-981 QTAWDNIPETG
+981 
-992 GSVNG
+992 
-997 GSTTTNWGGINIQ
+997 
-1010 VYGAEGQDVNAL
+1010 
-1022 ADAVMR
+1022 
-1028 RMQAEVNRRE
+1028 
-1038 AVWQ
+1038 

>member
-68 NKLATLTDLLA
+68 AKLATLTDLLA

-92 EEVKAQ
+92 EEVKVQ

-110 RAYEDMGNAIVKTQA
+110 RAYEDMGNAIAKTQA

-356 TTKYAGNFKRE
+356 TTKYAGNFRRE

-448 TTMRNVALV
+448 TTMKNVALV

-483 MSEGLGGFIAKLGS
+483 MSEGLGGFVEKLGS
-497 PKVAIGIAAFV
+497 PKVAIGIAALV
-508 ALVGVTAAVA
+508 ALSGAAVAVA
-518 TSIHDARMETDEYY
+518 TSIHDARMATDEYY
-532 RTAQEAAIKTQMLHR
+532 RAAQEAAIKTQMFQR

-554 TYNDAVAAARNT
+554 AYNENVSAARDT
-566 QEESLALISIYEKL
+566 QDESLALIASYEKL
-580 SQKTN
+580 AQKTN
-585 RTAAETEQLKEVSSR
+585 RTAGETELLKEVSSR

-606 ELAGLYNEQ
+606 ELASLYNEQ

-642 MNRAVDAQVQ
+642 MNKAVDVQVQ
-652 YKAALRE
+652 YNAALKE
-659 QEKIYEKLVA
+659 QERLAAKLAELKQRLAEIDTGSPFKSFEQVQIENDITSLSVALANQQVVVGELGAEVEK
-669 AREKYASIQSNG
+669 
-681 PYGAGSGERT
+681 
-691 KAASDVADMERA
+691 
-703 YKNIS
+703 
-708 RTVEE
+708 
-713 YGAIVA
+713 
-719 DTNAELE
+719 TNAEIEGLGE
-726 TFGTTQEKVA
+726 TQEKVA

-756 MEEARAA
+756 MEEAQAA

-922 AGQRS
+922 AGQGS

-954 GFEKS
+954 GLEKS

>member
-14 EQEYRRAIKSIT
+14 EQEYTRAIKSINT
-26 QADKE
+26 ANKE
-31 LDSELKLLASS
+31 LKSELKLVSSS

-68 NKLATLTDLLA
+68 NKLATLTEKLD
-79 KQQKQYQDYGKQL
+79 KQKERYRQLGEELEKQR
-92 EEVKAQ
+92 AQ
-98 YGEGSK
+98 HKENSK
-104 EVTTAQ
+104 EVTDA
-110 RAYEDMGNAIVKTQA
+110 RHAYENMGNAISETQTEINKTSTN
-125 DINNTSATI
+125 IND
-134 NQLNAELGDLQTEAS
+134 LNAKLGTLKIEAT

-334 KAFSQMTNAEKAELS
+334 KAFSKMTNAEKAELS

-356 TTKYAGNFKRE
+356 TTKYAGNFRRE

-378 LSASFKS
+378 LSASFKT

-448 TTMRNVALV
+448 TTMKNVALV

-483 MSEGLGGFIAKLGS
+483 MSEGLGGFVEKLGS
-497 PKVAIGIAAFV
+497 PKVAIGVAALV
-508 ALVGVTAAVA
+508 ALSGAAVAVA
-518 TSIHDARMETDEYY
+518 TSIHDARMATDEYY
-532 RTAQEAAIKTQMLHR
+532 RAAQEAAIKTQMFQR

-554 TYNDAVAAARNT
+554 TYNENVSAARDT
-566 QEESLALISIYEKL
+566 QDESLALIASYEKL
-580 SQKTN
+580 AQKTN
-585 RTAAETEQLKEVSSR
+585 RTAGETELLKEVSSR

-606 ELAGLYNEQ
+606 ELASLYNEQ

-627 ELVAMRVKEAEANAL
+627 ELVTMRVKEAEANAL
-642 MNRAVDAQVQ
+642 MNKAVDVQVQ
-652 YKAALRE
+652 YNAALKE
-659 QEKIYEKLVA
+659 QERLSAKLAELKQRLAEIDTGSPFKSFEQVQIENDITSLTVALANQQVVVGELGAEVEK
-669 AREKYASIQSNG
+669 
-681 PYGAGSGERT
+681 
-691 KAASDVADMERA
+691 
-703 YKNIS
+703 
-708 RTVEE
+708 
-713 YGAIVA
+713 
-719 DTNAELE
+719 TNAEIEGLGE
-726 TFGTTQEKVA
+726 TQEKVA
-736 ATTEV
+736 VTTEV

-756 MEEARAA
+756 MEEAQAA

-922 AGQRS
+922 AGQWS

-1010 VYGAEGQDVNAL
+1010 VYGTEGQDVNAL

>member
-42 FDKNATAQQK
+42 FDKNSTAQQK

-110 RAYEDMGNAIVKTQA
+110 RAYEDMGNAIAKTQA

-286 ASVMGIDVSSALEAV
+286 ASVMGIDVSSALESV

-356 TTKYAGNFKRE
+356 TTKYAGNFRRE

-448 TTMRNVALV
+448 TTMKNVALV

-483 MSEGLGGFIAKLGS
+483 MSEGLGGFVEKLGS
-497 PKVAIGIAAFV
+497 PKVAIGIAALV
-508 ALVGVTAAVA
+508 ALSGAAVAVA
-518 TSIHDARMETDEYY
+518 TSIHDARMATDEYY
-532 RTAQEAAIKTQMLHR
+532 RAAQEAAIKTQMFQR

-554 TYNDAVAAARNT
+554 TYNENVSAARDT
-566 QEESLALISIYEKL
+566 QDESLALIASYEKL
-580 SQKTN
+580 AQKTN
-585 RTAAETEQLKEVSSR
+585 RTAGETELLKEVSSR

-621 NVSSLK
+621 NVSSLN

-642 MNRAVDAQVQ
+642 MNKAVDVQVQ
-652 YKAALRE
+652 YNAALKE
-659 QEKIYEKLVA
+659 QERLSAKLAELKQRLAEIDTGSPFKSFEQVQIENDITSLSVALANQQVIVGELGTEVEK
-669 AREKYASIQSNG
+669 
-681 PYGAGSGERT
+681 
-691 KAASDVADMERA
+691 
-703 YKNIS
+703 
-708 RTVEE
+708 
-713 YGAIVA
+713 
-719 DTNAELE
+719 TNAEIAGLGE
-726 TFGTTQEKVA
+726 TQEKVA
-736 ATTEV
+736 ASTEA

-756 MEEARAA
+756 MEEAQAA
-763 YDKTYEAAR
+763 YDKTYESAR
-772 SSLDGQFGEWDKV
+772 SSLDGQFIEWDKV

-794 EMIAAKKSQ
+794 EMIAAKQSQ
-803 IEYFKN
+803 IEYLKN

-846 RTATDEEI
+846 RTATDAEI

-876 DATTAAKGQLNPN
+876 DATAAARGQLNPN
-889 EFYELGVNCGE
+889 AFYELGVNCGE

-922 AGQRS
+922 AGQWS

-981 QTAWDNIPETG
+981 QTAWDNVPETG